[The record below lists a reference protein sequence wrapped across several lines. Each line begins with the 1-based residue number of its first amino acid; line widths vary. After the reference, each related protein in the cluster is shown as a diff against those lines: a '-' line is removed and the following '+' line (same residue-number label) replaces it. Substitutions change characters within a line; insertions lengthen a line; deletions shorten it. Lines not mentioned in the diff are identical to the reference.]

1 MKGGIK
7 IIRWIMLISLPLLF
21 QVHQQFLLFSTSYQI
36 NQKQHSVGQKTETMR
51 RLKFEVDQLKAP
63 RLLEDQ
69 LKRLNL
75 ELSLP
80 KEINV
85 VKLPTEVERYP
96 LTVKAMPREDW
107 TLQFMNWVGRW
118 VDVAQAKVESE

>member
-7 IIRWIMLISLPLLF
+7 IIRGIALLTLPLLF
-21 QVHQQFLLFSTSYQI
+21 QVHQQYLLFATSYQI
-36 NQKQHSVGQKTETMR
+36 NHKQHLVGQKTETMR

-85 VKLPTEVERYP
+85 VKLPSQVEHYP

-107 TLQFMNWVGRW
+107 TMQLMNWVGRW
-118 VDVAQAKVESE
+118 VEVAQAKVDSD